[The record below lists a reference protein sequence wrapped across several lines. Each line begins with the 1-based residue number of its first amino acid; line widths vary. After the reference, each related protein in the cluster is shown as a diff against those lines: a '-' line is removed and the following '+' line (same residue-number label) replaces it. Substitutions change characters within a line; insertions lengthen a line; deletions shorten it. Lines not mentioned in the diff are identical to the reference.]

1 MAGGAGER
9 FWPASRRDRPK
20 PLLDVMGGQSL
31 LEATLARA
39 RRFVRNDRVWVVCGV
54 EHARAVR
61 KASQLSA
68 NRLLV
73 EPRRRNT
80 AMAIAWSAQR
90 IAAVDPDAVM
100 AVLPADHHI
109 PDERAFAADMRRAA
123 DAAAR
128 ASVLV
133 TFGVR
138 PTRPDT
144 GYGYIQSASPA
155 GRGFPGLRRVKRFV
169 EKPDPRRARQYLRK
183 GDYRWNSGI
192 FVWSVQTLLE
202 EIEACCPELH
212 RALGPIRRAGGRK
225 TRAPVE
231 DSYRRAPGLPIDV
244 AVMERSRRVWTLP
257 VNWHWSDVGTWA
269 RLAEE
274 LGVGG
279 SRSGR
284 SANHV
289 VSGDAVFESARA
301 NLVWGGKRL
310 VALLD
315 VEDLAVIDTD
325 DVILVTKLSGSSD
338 VRRVVAALK
347 ARGDWNL
354 T

>member
-1 MAGGAGER
+1 M
-9 FWPASRRDRPK
+9 
-20 PLLDVMGGQSL
+20 
-31 LEATLARA
+31 EATLARA
-39 RRFVRNDRVWVVCGV
+39 RRFVRNDRVWVVCGK

-61 KASQLSA
+61 KVSHLSA
-68 NRLLV
+68 NRILV

-100 AVLPADHHI
+100 VVLPADHHI
-109 PDERAFAADMRRAA
+109 PDERAFAADIRLAA

-144 GYGYIQSASPA
+144 GYGYIQSGSPA
-155 GRGFPGLRRVKRFV
+155 GRPFRGLRRVKRFV

-279 SRSGR
+279 SRAGRSGSRSGRSGSPSGR